1 MPRTNLGLSIS
12 GSSDVGM
19 VREGNEDSFIALSD
33 DNAPGLSNALLIV
46 ADGMGGHLAG
56 EVASAMAVE
65 SVVNDLKHNLVKGEV
80 EVESVFKAAVQLANG
95 AINEGAKK
103 PETSGMA
110 TTFTGA
116 LLIGHFAVFAHVGDS
131 RAYLCRDGRTAQIT
145 KDHSWVA
152 EQVEMGTMT
161 EEEAEQHPQRNVITR
176 AVGINPEVDVDTGQ
190 LELMPEDILVFC
202 SDGLTSYVDAKEIN
216 EVCTNFT
223 PSEACTDLIEK
234 AKARGGHDN
243 ITVIVANITEIKL
256 GNLSDIQERLT
267 NQFRNLRDLTPKI
280 PLADRVK
287 KLFGRN

>member
-1 MPRTNLGLSIS
+1 MPRTKLELSIF
-12 GSSDVGM
+12 GETDVGM

-33 DNAPGLSNALLIV
+33 DAAPGPSNALLIV
-46 ADGMGGHLAG
+46 ADGRGGHLAG
-56 EVASAMAVE
+56 EVASAMAVDN
-65 SVVNDLKHNLVKGEV
+65 VVNDLRANLIDENVDIEA
-80 EVESVFKAAVQLANG
+80 VFKSAVQSANG
-95 AINEGAKK
+95 AINEGSKK

-131 RAYLCRDGRTAQIT
+131 RAYLCRGGRTAQIT

-152 EQVEMGTMT
+152 EQVERGTMT

-176 AVGINPEVDVDTGQ
+176 AVGIKPEVHVDTGQ

-216 EVCTNFT
+216 DVCADYQPN
-223 PSEACTDLIEK
+223 EACTDLIEK
-234 AKARGGHDN
+234 AKSRGGHDN
-243 ITVIVANITEIKL
+243 ITVIVAKITEIKL
-256 GNLSDIQERLT
+256 GNLSEIQERLT
-267 NQFRNLRDLTPKI
+267 SQFQNLRDLTPKI
-280 PLADRVK
+280 PLGDRVR

>member
-1 MPRTNLGLSIS
+1 MPRTNLELSIY
-12 GSSDVGM
+12 GGTDVGM
-19 VREGNEDSFIALSD
+19 VREGNEDSFITLSD
-33 DNAPGLSNALLIV
+33 DDSPGLSHALLIV

-65 SVVNDLKHNLVKGEV
+65 SVVDDLNLNLLEEDV
-80 EVESVFKAAVQLANG
+80 EVEAVFKSAVQSANG
-95 AINEGAKK
+95 TINEAAKK

-131 RAYLCRDGRTAQIT
+131 RAYLCRSGRTAQIT

-176 AVGINPEVDVDTGQ
+176 AVGINPEVQVDTGQ

-216 EVCTNFT
+216 EVCASYT
-223 PSEACTDLIEK
+223 PSEACADLIEK
-234 AKARGGHDN
+234 AKTRGGHDN
-243 ITVIVANITEIKL
+243 ITVIVAKITEIKL
-256 GNLSDIQERLT
+256 GNLSDIQEKLT
-267 NQFRNLRDLTPKI
+267 SQFRNLRDLTPKI
-280 PLADRVK
+280 PLGDRVR

>member
-1 MPRTNLGLSIS
+1 MPRTKLELSIF
-12 GSSDVGM
+12 GKTDVGM
-19 VREGNEDSFIALSD
+19 VREGNEDSFITLSD
-33 DNAPGLSNALLIV
+33 DTAPGLSNALLIV

-65 SVVNDLKHNLVKGEV
+65 RVVEDLKVNLPD
-80 EVESVFKAAVQLANG
+80 ESVDIETVFKSAVQSANG
-95 AINEGAKK
+95 AINEGSKK

-131 RAYLCRDGRTAQIT
+131 RAYLCRGGRTAQIT

-176 AVGINPEVDVDTGQ
+176 AVGINPEVHVDTGQ
-190 LELMPEDILVFC
+190 LELMPDDILVFC

-216 EVCTNFT
+216 KICAGYAPN
-223 PSEACTDLIEK
+223 EACSDLIEK

-243 ITVIVANITEIKL
+243 ITVIVAKITEIKI
-256 GNLSDIQERLT
+256 GNLSEIQERLT
-267 NQFRNLRDLTPKI
+267 NQFQNLRDLTPKI
-280 PLADRVK
+280 PLGDRVR